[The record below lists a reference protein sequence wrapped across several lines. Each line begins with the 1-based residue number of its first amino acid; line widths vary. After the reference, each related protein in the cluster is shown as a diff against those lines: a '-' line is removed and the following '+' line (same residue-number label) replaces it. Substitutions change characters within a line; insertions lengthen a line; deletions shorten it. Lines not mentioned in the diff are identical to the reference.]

1 MRRFVQD
8 PEPMSIGV
16 CTEEEDAAEMVDCC
30 LLGYKEK
37 EEEEEDVAISITF
50 FAASSR
56 RSHFRFCAWARGSS
70 RTEFAAAVD
79 KGSTALSMMCSDA
92 RKGAAERGK
101 RASVAVEDVTVEEEV
116 EEKEEDESRISGSPQ
131 YRLCT
136 DEKLR

>member
-16 CTEEEDAAEMVDCC
+16 CTEVAAVMVDCC